1 MAIRA
6 CSRLTCLSV
15 GSPSFVPLGFRL
27 GTCLRSAGS
36 ATSVSWPDVS
46 PAASRTQGK
55 DKLEASAARS
65 SREREVAAACAALS
79 ESVEAGDT
87 AWFERVIIQLRSIL
101 LEKQSE
107 DAATQVETDRTTFP
121 VRADPLKQKPP
132 MSSMPPKPSVATGA
146 PRTPISR
153 PSSQQAEAQPPWLE
167 ALRLLEEAAKP
178 QADAGRPP
186 AKGYFPARVQA
197 EATPSAEE
205 EKLQS
210 YLDSFANTQVKD
222 DEEDPAWARAIR
234 ILEAVPVGELEDPG
248 RSTRFQSY
256 QRLLQDGAGA
266 EPGASLPVR
275 FGSRRSDATPSQRTP
290 PVPDSGAGTK
300 ADAAGS
306 TPTMPSSSPPHS
318 PASGTTTAPHR
329 APREEAVGTG
339 RGHLV
344 SALPSAATE
353 VEDADL
359 RKEDFRWSEHE
370 FNDGEKENRRV
381 LKEFTREFKKMAEAT
396 PDGVRNPKL
405 LTAALDLALACVK
418 CYELDKADAIY
429 RRVLGECRRR
439 GMPWDVKCLQD
450 LATLR
455 CKQHRQA
462 DAAELL
468 EELAAKAPPHPAT
481 FINLGTVYNQLRQYD
496 RAETWFHQAVNLKGG
511 TPDKEDVWNLAICKK
526 NMGRYDEA
534 LPMLRQAL
542 AEFQEQEP
550 DQPVTIAKLHS
561 SLGGCLHDMGRP
573 GEAAE
578 AWLVGDLWEERR
590 HSEAFEALR
599 EAFEVHARCDSV
611 HTTPLFECLEMAMDI
626 QEQSPG
632 VDLSTLRSPIED
644 AMQNLQSRGQDRDG
658 NAGLVMSR
666 AGKLLLRSGAE
677 DEVYALQLLRQ
688 GRQLIQEAHDAKEA
702 NLAHELLEDEME
714 RREAEKLSKSKE
726 EMTRSWRSILRA
738 VSRVRTA
745 GDFLQKV
752 LPDQQD
758 PAQLPQRKCSKGESY
773 RPRLNMF
780 MTENSLVI
788 AGDGLTRRGL
798 RSWFS
803 EHVCEVAR
811 CRRLSQGSFL
821 VELFLEN
828 ETEA

>member
-1 MAIRA
+1 M
-6 CSRLTCLSV
+6 
-15 GSPSFVPLGFRL
+15 
-27 GTCLRSAGS
+27 
-36 ATSVSWPDVS
+36 
-46 PAASRTQGK
+46 
-55 DKLEASAARS
+55 
-65 SREREVAAACAALS
+65 
-79 ESVEAGDT
+79 
-87 AWFERVIIQLRSIL
+87 
-101 LEKQSE
+101 
-107 DAATQVETDRTTFP
+107 
-121 VRADPLKQKPP
+121 
-132 MSSMPPKPSVATGA
+132 
-146 PRTPISR
+146 
-153 PSSQQAEAQPPWLE
+153 
-167 ALRLLEEAAKP
+167 
-178 QADAGRPP
+178 
-186 AKGYFPARVQA
+186 
-197 EATPSAEE
+197 
-205 EKLQS
+205 
-210 YLDSFANTQVKD
+210 
-222 DEEDPAWARAIR
+222 
-234 ILEAVPVGELEDPG
+234 
-248 RSTRFQSY
+248 
-256 QRLLQDGAGA
+256 
-266 EPGASLPVR
+266 
-275 FGSRRSDATPSQRTP
+275 
-290 PVPDSGAGTK
+290 
-300 ADAAGS
+300 
-306 TPTMPSSSPPHS
+306 
-318 PASGTTTAPHR
+318 
-329 APREEAVGTG
+329 
-339 RGHLV
+339 
-344 SALPSAATE
+344 
-353 VEDADL
+353 
-359 RKEDFRWSEHE
+359 
-370 FNDGEKENRRV
+370 

-526 NMGRYDEA
+526 NMGRYEEA

-578 AWLVGDLWEERR
+578 EYQKAYTLYAATVGRSSPLFCGAAEGLAKALQKESR

-632 VDLSTLRSPIED
+632 VDLSSLRSPIED

-658 NAGLVMSR
+658 NAGLMMSR

-677 DEVYALQLLRQ
+677 DEAYALQLLRQ

-702 NLAHELLEDEME
+702 NLAHELLEVDLLVQKTTTPSPSQNSPL
-714 RREAEKLSKSKE
+714 AE
-726 EMTRSWRSILRA
+726 TH
-738 VSRVRTA
+738 
-745 GDFLQKV
+745 G
-752 LPDQQD
+752 
-758 PAQLPQRKCSKGESY
+758 
-773 RPRLNMF
+773 
-780 MTENSLVI
+780 
-788 AGDGLTRRGL
+788 
-798 RSWFS
+798 
-803 EHVCEVAR
+803 
-811 CRRLSQGSFL
+811 
-821 VELFLEN
+821 
-828 ETEA
+828 